1 MSVADRLARVREQIL
16 EAESRAGRKPGSVR
30 LMAISKF
37 HPAEAVLEAMSSGQ
51 TLFGENRVQEA
62 CTKFIPLLERYPS
75 AELHLVGTLQSNKIR
90 QIVPVVSCIQSID
103 RAEIIPIIDRQAGTA
118 GKRIKL
124 LFEFHTGEESKAGF
138 ADADSVFRAIDSMA
152 GLANVSLTGFMTMAP
167 FTDDE
172 AEVRS
177 SFRKLVALRDECA
190 KRYPGL
196 DLSTL
201 SMGMSSDFRLAIEE
215 GSTLVR
221 IGTAIFGER
230 PA

>member
-1 MSVADRLARVREQIL
+1 MSVAENLARVRDEIH
-16 EAESRAGRKPGSVR
+16 EAELRAGRAPGSVS

-37 HPAEAVLEAMSSGQ
+37 HPAEAVIEALASGQ

-62 CTKFIPLLERYPS
+62 CSKFIPLLERYPA
-75 AELHLVGTLQSNKIR
+75 AELHLVGSLQSNKIR

-103 RAEIIPIIDRQAGTA
+103 RAEILKEIDKRAQTA
-118 GKRIKL
+118 GKTIKL
-124 LFEFHTGEESKAGF
+124 LFEFHTGEESKSGF
-138 ADADSVFRAIDSMA
+138 PDEDSVFRAIDA
-152 GLANVSLTGFMTMAP
+152 LEGLNNVRLSGFMTMAP
-167 FTDDE
+167 FTRDE
-172 AEVRS
+172 GEVRS
-177 SFRKLVALRDECA
+177 SFRKLVSLRDECA
-190 KRYPGL
+190 GRYPNL

-230 PA
+230 TT

>member
-1 MSVADRLARVREQIL
+1 
-16 EAESRAGRKPGSVR
+16 
-30 LMAISKF
+30 MAISKF
-37 HPAEAVLEAMSSGQ
+37 HPAESVLEALASGQ

-62 CTKFIPLLERYPS
+62 CSKFVPILERFPA
-75 AELHLVGTLQSNKIR
+75 AELHLVGSLQSNKIR

-103 RAEIIPIIDRQAGTA
+103 RADILNEINRRAQAA
-118 GKRIKL
+118 GKEIKL

-138 ADADSVFRAIDSMA
+138 PDEDSVFRAIDA
-152 GLANVSLTGFMTMAP
+152 LDGLNKISLSGFMTMAP
-167 FTDDE
+167 FTPDE
-172 AEVRS
+172 GEVRS
-177 SFRKLVALRDECA
+177 SFRRLAALRDECA
-190 KRYPGL
+190 RRYPGL

-230 PA
+230 TT